1 MTSLT
6 RFFLTWKKEIPYER
20 PSLETL
26 LGRIKI
32 LLDKN
37 LKTHILKPI
46 ENHKIMTKETL
57 AMILA
62 DNFEKAKHGDA
73 FAISAIIGAQEEL
86 KKIKELEDR
95 IAQGNPLPSNP
106 VVL

>member
-6 RFFLTWKKEIPYER
+6 RFFLTWKRKILYER
-20 PSLETL
+20 PNLEAL

-32 LLDKN
+32 LLDKTI
-37 LKTHILKPI
+37 KTHILKHI

-57 AMILA
+57 AMIVA
-62 DNFEKAKHGDA
+62 ENFEKAKHGDV
-73 FAISAIIGAQEEL
+73 FAISAVIGAQEEL
-86 KKIKELEDR
+86 KKIEDLEDR
-95 IAQGNPLPSNP
+95 IAQGNPQPSNP

>member
-6 RFFLTWKKEIPYER
+6 RFFLTWKKKIPYER

-37 LKTHILKPI
+37 LKIHILKPI

-73 FAISAIIGAQEEL
+73 LAVSAILGAQEAL
-86 KKIKELEDR
+86 KEIEELEDI

-106 VVL
+106 LV

>member
-6 RFFLTWKKEIPYER
+6 RFFLTWKRKILYER

-32 LLDKN
+32 LFDKTI
-37 LKTHILKPI
+37 KTHILKHI
-46 ENHKIMTKETL
+46 ENQKIMTKETL
-57 AMILA
+57 AMIVA
-62 DNFEKAKHGDA
+62 ENFEKAKHGDA

-106 VVL
+106 LV